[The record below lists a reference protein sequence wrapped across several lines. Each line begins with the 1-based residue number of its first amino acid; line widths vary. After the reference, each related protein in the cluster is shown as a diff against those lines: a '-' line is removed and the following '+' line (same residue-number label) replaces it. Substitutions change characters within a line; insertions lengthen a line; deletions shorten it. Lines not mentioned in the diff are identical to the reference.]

1 MYNEWDLGAVSAH
14 HLSGF
19 SLMVRIGSIAVSQ
32 RSTIPVSLRTFII
45 SCRLI
50 EASYARARG
59 VAGDFSASRMLPYP
73 PQFFRPRASLW
84 TLADAVP
91 RDVDVSEEAEA
102 LLAGSAGSSAPQL
115 LRPVDPSRGGLELS
129 WRIPRL
135 HVIEDR
141 ASWYDGP

>member
-1 MYNEWDLGAVSAH
+1 MQCPKGLQS
-14 HLSGF
+14 LS
-19 SLMVRIGSIAVSQ
+19 LW
-32 RSTIPVSLRTFII
+32 TFII

-50 EASYARARG
+50 EVSYAGARG

-84 TLADAVP
+84 TLIADSVP
-91 RDVDVSEEAEA
+91 RDVDVSEEAKA
-102 LLAGSAGSSAPQL
+102 LLAGSAGSSVPQL
-115 LRPVDPSRGGLELS
+115 LWPVDPSRGGLELS

-135 HVIEDR
+135 HLIEDR